1 MLETARLRLTRLS
14 YENCG
19 FILQL
24 LNEPAFRQFIGD
36 KGVRSVHDARAY
48 LRERIIDHYDRY
60 GFGLY
65 LVSLKRDGTSLGI
78 CGLVKREEFDHPD
91 LGFAFL
97 EAHQSRGYASES
109 AAAVLEYARDQLGLL
124 RLIAIVDP
132 ENQKSRR
139 LLSKLGFWFEHMV
152 TMPGES
158 TEVCQYG
165 MQL

>member
-14 YENCG
+14 YEDCG

-24 LNEPAFRQFIGD
+24 LNESAFRQFIGD

-65 LVSLKRDGTSLGI
+65 LVSLKSDDTPLGI
-78 CGLVKREEFDHPD
+78 CGLVKREEFDSPD

-97 EAHQSRGYASES
+97 EAHHSRGYAYES
-109 AAAVLEYARDQLGLL
+109 AAAVLEYASTLLGL
-124 RLIAIVDP
+124 RKLIAIVDP
-132 ENQKSRR
+132 ENQSSRR
-139 LLSKLGFWFEHMV
+139 LLAKLGFWFDRMV

-158 TEVCQYG
+158 QAVCQYG
-165 MQL
+165 MEL